1 MNYLEIVHL
10 KQEPFS
16 NSPDPDN
23 FFPADTHQLCLNRLE
38 IAIRLKRGLNII
50 YGPVGTG
57 KSTLCRRLFANLI
70 ASEGME
76 PRMLFDAGEADSL
89 SFVRELLEL
98 FGDEAEEPVST
109 AEAGIGRLQ
118 SLIFQLALE
127 KGKMPVLLI
136 DEGQKLTPAALE
148 VLRVLLN
155 FETNTEKLIQIVI
168 FAQPE
173 FKEAVAAMPN
183 FKDRV
188 NEIIDLQ
195 PMTEKES
202 AGMLLFRLKKAG
214 AQDDHPIFTPGAL
227 KLIHQAGE
235 GRPRQMLRLAHLS
248 LLSMIMAGKSK
259 VDTALVRG
267 QIERE
272 GGRIKTGGGRSAA
285 LVLTVIGLAAAA
297 GLWWVQ
303 SGGTLPSALAPYAEK
318 LRMTEGAADP
328 KSAAI
333 EPMPAAKSAGQT
345 VVVVPPKAETPSE
358 QPVAPAVRAPE
369 SAEQPAVVE
378 MVREQESEQPAVK
391 DDKAEAAIRQVALNL
406 REHLPLEEAARLIY
420 STTKAVPALRKAN
433 PNYENDPDQRLLV
446 LPRLRFSLPP
456 FLLTNSLLAFGEFDS
471 LQDAY
476 DAMPAV
482 EKLNPRLAAREN
494 NDGRVTFY
502 LLARTSFSD
511 SSRVWNW
518 LAAQKPPEAV
528 VPRILPPYAPDEPV
542 YVAFPGADD
551 DVKEVL
557 P

>member
-1 MNYLEIVHL
+1 MNYLEIVRL

-89 SFVRELLEL
+89 SFVRELLDL
-98 FGDEAEEPVST
+98 FGDAAEAPVTT

-127 KGKMPVLLI
+127 KGRMPVLLI

-173 FKEAVAAMPN
+173 FKEAVSAMPN

-188 NEIIDLQ
+188 NEVIDLR

-202 AGMLLFRLKKAG
+202 IGMLLFRLKKAG
-214 AQDDHPIFTPGAL
+214 AEDDRPIFTSGAL

-259 VDTALVRG
+259 VDADIVRG

-272 GGRIKTGGGRSAA
+272 GGAVKSGSRKGAA
-285 LVLTVIGLAAAA
+285 VILTLIGLTAAA

-303 SGGTLPSALAPYAEK
+303 SGGGIPVGLQPYADKIRASLSSE
-318 LRMTEGAADP
+318 EP
-328 KSAAI
+328 KPA
-333 EPMPAAKSAGQT
+333 EVMPAPEVKSLEQT
-345 VVVVPPKAETPSE
+345 VVVVPPKPETIPEPPAAPTVKEPVPSE
-358 QPVAPAVRAPE
+358 QPAADPVHGLKPE
-369 SAEQPAVVE
+369 KQLA
-378 MVREQESEQPAVK
+378 K
-391 DDKAEAAIRQVALNL
+391 DDKAVAVPRQAVLNL
-406 REHLPLEEAARLIY
+406 REHLSLEDAARLIY
-420 STTKAVPALRKAN
+420 STPKAVPALRKAN
-433 PNYENDPDQRLLV
+433 PDYENDPEKRLLV

-494 NDGRVTFY
+494 NDGRVKFY

-528 VPRILPPYAPDEPV
+528 VPRILPPYAQDEPV
-542 YVAFPGADD
+542 FVAFPGADD